1 MKQIM
6 TIKTFLSTVVV
17 LVAAFSLA
25 SCSNDDYLNVIPKN
39 STALVSVDV
48 PKVTSTKK
56 GVSESLMRAWFHV
69 ADDADCGIDMN
80 ANVYLFEAP
89 DGNLGMV
96 ARVSDEDDVK
106 EWLGKMAAQGR
117 CQQVQKRRD
126 SYFTVLN
133 KSWLAGFNDKA
144 FLVMGPVVPVEQAG
158 LMRIMMKYLKAEE
171 GTTDSPLFARL
182 QEIDAPIAMVSQA
195 QALPD
200 QFVAPFTL
208 GAPPNTS
215 PDKVLIAASMDAT
228 NGCLVVGGET
238 FSFDE
243 KVNASLQQTAG
254 VWRKATAQFLHQIP
268 SDVRYALLMN
278 VDGTRMLP
286 LMKQSETFR
295 AMLTGMS
302 VKIDIDGFMQR
313 VDGDLLMVVPSS
325 KNNQMQMQWAAQIR
339 ADAQPL
345 DAESEAELART
356 RLMPAEKQLPAMVLS
371 ELEGSRMCMLMS
383 LNGFDGEK
391 KIVVD
396 TFTSLLKPLFGQVEY
411 ILYKTE

>member
-1 MKQIM
+1 
-6 TIKTFLSTVVV
+6 
-17 LVAAFSLA
+17 
-25 SCSNDDYLNVIPKN
+25 
-39 STALVSVDV
+39 
-48 PKVTSTKK
+48 
-56 GVSESLMRAWFHV
+56 
-69 ADDADCGIDMN
+69 
-80 ANVYLFEAP
+80 
-89 DGNLGMV
+89 
-96 ARVSDEDDVK
+96 
-106 EWLGKMAAQGR
+106 
-117 CQQVQKRRD
+117 
-126 SYFTVLN
+126 
-133 KSWLAGFNDKA
+133 
-144 FLVMGPVVPVEQAG
+144 
-158 LMRIMMKYLKAEE
+158 
-171 GTTDSPLFARL
+171 
-182 QEIDAPIAMVSQA
+182 
-195 QALPD
+195 
-200 QFVAPFTL
+200 
-208 GAPPNTS
+208 
-215 PDKVLIAASMDAT
+215 
-228 NGCLVVGGET
+228 
-238 FSFDE
+238 
-243 KVNASLQQTAG
+243 
-254 VWRKATAQFLHQIP
+254 
-268 SDVRYALLMN
+268 
-278 VDGTRMLP
+278 MLP